1 MGGKKSKPSRATAAD
16 GNGGAPDGR
25 TGLDKAAGIIRV
37 VMAGKPRIIKVKR
50 IIMMAEFRGKVQ
62 SLLQAFLNKNKAVVY
77 GLIDRATEDKA
88 TEGEAETAP
97 AKKGTIDGKDLVDM
111 LPSLMPA
118 LIMDVPDLL
127 CEILEM
133 YDPSLSDVM
142 PKDAD
147 DTDGTATDE
156 EIITAAVEVAN
167 VVGPFFVAPV
177 KAMLALVAVTKE

>member
-1 MGGKKSKPSRATAAD
+1 MGGKKNRPSRDTAA
-16 GNGGAPDGR
+16 NGHGEPAGGR

-50 IIMMAEFRGKVQ
+50 IIRMAEFRGKVQ
-62 SLLQAFLNKNKAVVY
+62 CLLQAFLDKNKTVVY
-77 GLIDRATEDKA
+77 GLIDKA
-88 TEGEAETAP
+88 TEGEGAD

-111 LPSLMPA
+111 LPALMPA
-118 LIMDVPDLL
+118 LIVDVPDLL

-147 DTDGTATDE
+147 DTEGTATDG
-156 EIITAAVEVAN
+156 EIIKAAVEVAN

-177 KAMLALVAVTKE
+177 KAMLSLVALTKE